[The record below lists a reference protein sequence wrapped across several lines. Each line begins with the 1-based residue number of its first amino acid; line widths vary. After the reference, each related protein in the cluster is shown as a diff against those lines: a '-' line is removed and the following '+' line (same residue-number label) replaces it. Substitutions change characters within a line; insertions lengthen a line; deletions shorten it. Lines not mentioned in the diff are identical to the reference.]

1 MIATDTGKALQEG
14 KPEDCFLGKLQ
25 HARIDVHKRAARAL
39 TRDGLAPTDL
49 HIDLLRL
56 YSDVRRVKIV
66 TTNFDL
72 LFEQAADDVFGSKP
86 EVFRAPALPLGKNF
100 NGIIHVH
107 GAVNRP
113 DEMVLTDADFGRGYL
128 TEGWARRFLV
138 DPVSYT
144 HLTLPTRLSV

>member
-1 MIATDTGKALQEG
+1 MKIAGIQFPEPLLAALRDGRLVVFAGAGVSMGAPARLPSFTDLTRLIATGTGKALQEG
-14 KPEDCFLGKLQ
+14 EPEDCFLGKLQ

-39 TRDGLAPTDL
+39 TRDGLAPTVL

-100 NGIIHVH
+100 
-107 GAVNRP
+107 
-113 DEMVLTDADFGRGYL
+113 
-128 TEGWARRFLV
+128 
-138 DPVSYT
+138 
-144 HLTLPTRLSV
+144 RLFSRICG